1 MPRKKTVQRA
11 KVELRA
17 GKRPTTAAGEFVREE
32 IEHVLQEN
40 WSFAPRLLAAGLAMI
55 AAGLTRRSLPGYAA
69 AAGTGSALR
78 RPS

>member
-11 KVELRA
+11 KADLRA

-40 WSFAPRLLAAGLAMI
+40 WSPAPRLLAGSAGLAMI
-55 AAGLTRRSLPGYAA
+55 AAGVTRRSLPDTRQPRAQA
-69 AAGTGSALR
+69 R
-78 RPS
+78 H